1 MGKPQG
7 RPVVRGA
14 VMMIDSPDRAREWL
28 ASWKGHLT
36 RSRLD
41 RRIKEFRIMLK
52 LDEARGHTVSA
63 ETTREILA
71 VLEAAEPDAGE

>member
-1 MGKPQG
+1 
-7 RPVVRGA
+7 
-14 VMMIDSPDRAREWL
+14 
-28 ASWKGHLT
+28 
-36 RSRLD
+36 
-41 RRIKEFRIMLK
+41 MLK